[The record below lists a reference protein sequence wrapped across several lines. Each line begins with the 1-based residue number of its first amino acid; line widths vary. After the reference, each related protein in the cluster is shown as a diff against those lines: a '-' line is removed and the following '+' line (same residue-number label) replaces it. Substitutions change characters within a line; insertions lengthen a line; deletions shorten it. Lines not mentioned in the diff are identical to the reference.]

1 MYIQSIGCI
10 YKRIG
15 VYSSFHK
22 AFLLCMWYGIYMGYM
37 DIRDDCFWEYPK
49 VDLWEYPKVCV
60 NLQTDVR

>member
-49 VDLWEYPKVCV
+49 VDLLTNSLFQCLFPHIF
-60 NLQTDVR
+60 